1 MSVSL
6 DDVAA
11 IVLNFRT
18 ADKTSLCIQS
28 LIEEGLRNIILID
41 NSEDNGASLTDMQV
55 ALDSYRA
62 GGAHITV
69 ETNGCNQGFAKGVNA
84 GSQIARTQGLSYIL
98 LMNSDAYFE
107 KGGLIKMLEVTSKYA
122 FVQPMVKDK
131 SSLNSLFGYYDKAL
145 ALIYSSA
152 KENSL
157 KYSSGCALL
166 IDINKLPGNIL
177 DEDFFFYGEDV
188 ELALRAKGLGLEAAE
203 CHEAHI
209 YHEGSGSARRGSLFY
224 EYHINRG
231 HWLLAKKLSTTTAQK
246 YLFYIL
252 RIFTLST
259 RALVRAFR
267 YKSLIP
273 IQGFLMSSFDFAIN
287 RIQTLTPPVKP

>member
-41 NSEDNGASLTDMQV
+41 NSEDNGASLTDMQI

-69 ETNGCNQGFAKGVNA
+69 ETNGCNQGFAKGVNT
-84 GSQIARTQGLSYIL
+84 GSRVARAQGFSYIL
-98 LMNSDAYFE
+98 LMNSDAYFK
-107 KGGLIKMLEVTSKYA
+107 KGGLIKMLKLTEKYA
-122 FVQPMVKDK
+122 FVQPMVKNK
-131 SSLNSLFGYYDKAL
+131 NSLTSLFGYYDKIFGL
-145 ALIYSSA
+145 NYSTLQ
-152 KENSL
+152 KNCFR
-157 KYSSGCALL
+157 YSSGCSLL
-166 IDINKLPGNIL
+166 IDINKIPGNIL

-188 ELALRAKGLGLEAAE
+188 ELAYRAKCLGLEATE

-224 EYHINRG
+224 EYHINRW

-246 YLFYIL
+246 YIFYIL

-287 RIQTLTPPVKP
+287 RIQTLTPPAKP